1 MKRSLIG
8 EDYERKLAEEQARKQ
23 RIEQQ
28 GMQQME
34 VFQRRHMELQQQAQR
49 AQQAAQQNQQQR
61 QPPAN
66 VIPEPLVAPQ
76 VMQQRQDDDQ
86 VLEALD
92 DNKSDVSNDSDEVY
106 TPNTIQYSY
115 GLSYIV
121 GLYQQIPR
129 NHAFA
134 LIQNVFNITVEEDG
148 LRLRCIRNLNFT
160 PYHAKDAFY
169 YVPLPASLNEMDER
183 TFRLFNVNKSFHLDI
198 IRKKHLPIVN
208 NLIVENNDGV
218 FLGVR
223 GIEEKT
229 LPEYLYLRMRYLG
242 TSIIPENYTVF
253 IIIDNL
259 APKKLAKALE
269 KKSDEPPKKR
279 EKKDE

>member
-1 MKRSLIG
+1 MKRRSLLG
-8 EDYERKLAEEQARKQ
+8 AEYERRIAEEHERRR

-28 GMQQME
+28 GIQQMR
-34 VFQRRHMELQQQAQR
+34 QIQQ
-49 AQQAAQQNQQQR
+49 AQQAAQQAAQQGQQQR
-61 QPPAN
+61 QPPA
-66 VIPEPLVAPQ
+66 VIIPEPQIAPQ
-76 VMQQRQDDDQ
+76 VVEQKQNDDEIR
-86 VLEALD
+86 EALD
-92 DNKSDVSNDSDEVY
+92 DNKSDISNNSDEVY

-129 NHAFA
+129 NHAFS

-148 LRLRCIRNLNFT
+148 LRLRCIRNINLSDIHILNS
-160 PYHAKDAFY
+160 FY

-198 IRKKHLPIVN
+198 IRKKHLPVVN
-208 NLIVENNDGV
+208 NVFIEDDGAI
-218 FLGVR
+218 LGVR
-223 GIEEKT
+223 AIEEKT

-242 TSIIPENYTVF
+242 PSVIPEGYTIF

-269 KKSDEPPKKR
+269 KRSDEPPKKK